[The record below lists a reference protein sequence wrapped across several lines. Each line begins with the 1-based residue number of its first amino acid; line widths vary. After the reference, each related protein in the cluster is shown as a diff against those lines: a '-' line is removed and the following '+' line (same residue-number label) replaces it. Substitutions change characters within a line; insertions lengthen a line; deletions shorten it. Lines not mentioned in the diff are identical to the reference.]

1 MYGRDYLK
9 KILKWYTDAIETLK
23 DSYEQRR
30 TRWYVYERIRHINLL
45 LFKLKETEYLK
56 SLDALFIQRID
67 DVNKTDFEE
76 DLTNDQI

>member
-1 MYGRDYLK
+1 M
-9 KILKWYTDAIETLK
+9 YTDAIGTLK
-23 DSYEQRR
+23 GEYEQRR

>member
-1 MYGRDYLK
+1 MDETTLK
-9 KILKWYTDAIETLK
+9 TILKWYIDAIKNLK
-23 DSYEQRR
+23 GEYEQRR

>member
-1 MYGRDYLK
+1 MDETTLK

-23 DSYEQRR
+23 GEYEQRR
-30 TRWYVYERIRHINLL
+30 TRWYGYERIRHINLL

-67 DVNKTDFEE
+67 DVNKTDFDE

>member
-1 MYGRDYLK
+1 MRWFRVVLVLRPRDFAPLLK
-9 KILKWYTDAIETLK
+9 VLILLGVLIAAKAKSQTMSDENLVIE
-23 DSYEQRR
+23 
-30 TRWYVYERIRHINLL
+30 
-45 LFKLKETEYLK
+45 LKETEYLK

>member
-1 MYGRDYLK
+1 MDETTLK
-9 KILKWYTDAIETLK
+9 KILKCYTDAIETLK
-23 DSYEQRR
+23 GEYELRR

>member
-1 MYGRDYLK
+1 MDETTLK
-9 KILKWYTDAIETLK
+9 KILKWYTDAIKKLK
-23 DSYEQRR
+23 GEYEQRR

>member
-1 MYGRDYLK
+1 MDETTLK
-9 KILKWYTDAIETLK
+9 KILKWYTDSIETLK
-23 DSYEQRR
+23 GEYEQRR

>member
-1 MYGRDYLK
+1 MDETTLK
-9 KILKWYTDAIETLK
+9 KILKWYTDAIDTLK
-23 DSYEQRR
+23 GEYEQRR

-67 DVNKTDFEE
+67 DVNKTNFEE

>member
-9 KILKWYTDAIETLK
+9 KILKWYTDTIKTLK
-23 DSYEQRR
+23 GEYEQRR

>member
-1 MYGRDYLK
+1 MDETTLK

-23 DSYEQRR
+23 GEYEQRR

-56 SLDALFIQRID
+56 SLDALFIQRRD

>member
-1 MYGRDYLK
+1 MDESTLK
-9 KILKWYTDAIETLK
+9 NILKWYTDAIETLK
-23 DSYEQRR
+23 GEYEQRR

>member
-1 MYGRDYLK
+1 MDETTLK
-9 KILKWYTDAIETLK
+9 KILKWYIDAIETLK
-23 DSYEQRR
+23 GEYEQRR

-67 DVNKTDFEE
+67 DINKTDFEE
-76 DLTNDQI
+76 DLTNEQI

>member
-1 MYGRDYLK
+1 MDETTLK
-9 KILKWYTDAIETLK
+9 KILKWYTDAIENLK
-23 DSYEQRR
+23 GEYEQRR

-67 DVNKTDFEE
+67 DINKTDFEE
-76 DLTNDQI
+76 DLTNEQI

>member
-1 MYGRDYLK
+1 MDETTLK
-9 KILKWYTDAIETLK
+9 KILKWYIDAIETLK
-23 DSYEQRR
+23 GEYEQRR

>member
-1 MYGRDYLK
+1 MDETTLK

-23 DSYEQRR
+23 GEYEQRR

-67 DVNKTDFEE
+67 DVNKTDFAE
-76 DLTNDQI
+76 DFTNDQI

>member
-1 MYGRDYLK
+1 MDETALK

-23 DSYEQRR
+23 GEYEQRR

>member
-1 MYGRDYLK
+1 MDETTIK

-23 DSYEQRR
+23 GEYEQRR

>member
-1 MYGRDYLK
+1 MDETTLK

-23 DSYEQRR
+23 GEYEQRR

>member
-1 MYGRDYLK
+1 MDETTLK
-9 KILKWYTDAIETLK
+9 KILKWYTDAIDTLK
-23 DSYEQRR
+23 GEYEQRR

>member
-1 MYGRDYLK
+1 MDETTLK

-23 DSYEQRR
+23 GEYEQRR

-56 SLDALFIQRID
+56 SLDALFIQRVD